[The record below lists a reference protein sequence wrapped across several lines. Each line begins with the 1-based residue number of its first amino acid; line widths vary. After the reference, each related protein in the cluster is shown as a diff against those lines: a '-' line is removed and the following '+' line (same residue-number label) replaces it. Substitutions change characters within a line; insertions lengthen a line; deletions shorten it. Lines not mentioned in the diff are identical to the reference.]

1 MRYPRP
7 GMITLFLYLV
17 LQIER
22 GACQPGIGQR
32 FLTSY
37 QNQNSTHRKEAR
49 RDDNTRRCRGSSSLK
64 NDDTSV
70 STSDFFALFQKLGT
84 SWHTILHMF
93 RGIVNSAGGETF
105 HKDVHV
111 DTLKEGREWL
121 YQENDWKQ
129 ILKAHT
135 TLYEDLD
142 VTIDDLLDSFLHWAS
157 ADEAPDGKCHLQ
169 GGLNGKETKINASK
183 AQRRL
188 EKYEAWMV
196 NLEEDLKD
204 LTAVS
209 LKNTFSIFD
218 MKLSIDG
225 CQRLAWWLDLA
236 AIDWDAF
243 EDLEP
248 RDIARV
254 FVWMSHYML
263 LHPNAQHNGLVFVN
277 SLNQIGFW
285 SFMTMLPVD
294 LGMQLDEFTISVIP
308 IKTKFVV
315 VMERPPWAKFAYQL
329 LKPFLQSDMRR
340 RVVVIEEGQYPPSY
354 LYEVV
359 GRDAIPEGVQNYA
372 GSKHADI
379 IHPYMQEKQHSWSHY
394 LSFSSK
400 KRRQQ

>member
-1 MRYPRP
+1 
-7 GMITLFLYLV
+7 
-17 LQIER
+17 
-22 GACQPGIGQR
+22 
-32 FLTSY
+32 
-37 QNQNSTHRKEAR
+37 
-49 RDDNTRRCRGSSSLK
+49 
-64 NDDTSV
+64 
-70 STSDFFALFQKLGT
+70 
-84 SWHTILHMF
+84 MF

-111 DTLKEGREWL
+111 DTLEEGREWL

-135 TLYEDLD
+135 TLYEDFD

-169 GGLNGKETKINASK
+169 GGLNGKETKINVSK

-340 RVVVIEEGQYPPSY
+340 RVVVIEEGQYPPNY

-379 IHPYMQEKQHSWSHY
+379 IHAYMQEKQHSWSHY

-400 KRRQQ
+400 KRPQQ